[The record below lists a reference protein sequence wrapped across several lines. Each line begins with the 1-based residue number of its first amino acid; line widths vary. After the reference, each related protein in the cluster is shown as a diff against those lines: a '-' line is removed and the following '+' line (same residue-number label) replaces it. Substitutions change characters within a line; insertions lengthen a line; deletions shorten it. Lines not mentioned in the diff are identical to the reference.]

1 MRKIISGFLYDT
13 DTADLI
19 AKADRHSEFGE
30 WHVFEHI
37 YKKKKGE
44 YFIVRE
50 MVSDDEDEFA
60 YFNWSSFR
68 DMNGNNGDEDIFEWI
83 LTHELEPLT
92 EDQAKSWIERYA
104 SVEIYEREFGLPD
117 E

>member
-19 AKADRHSEFGE
+19 AKADRHCESED

-44 YFIVRE
+44 YFIVRK
-50 MVSDDEDEFA
+50 MVSDDDDEFA
-60 YFNWSSFR
+60 YFNWISFR
-68 DMNGNNGDEDIFEWI
+68 DMNGDYGDEDIFEWI

-92 EDQAKSWIERYA
+92 KDQAKSWIERYA